1 MPPFAAKVPFDPIHP
16 KALAIYCSD
25 GRFTNAVEE
34 LLAAAGHSR
43 LDVLTIPGG
52 PGLFNLYSTGFVE
65 REAARN
71 AANFLIEGHKIQEV
85 FLIAHQ
91 GCGWY
96 QSKMPHQEPGK
107 IGAAQAH
114 DLRVASELLLERY
127 PSLAIRRYL
136 AQVKAERVIFHEV
149 PATATPS

>member
-1 MPPFAAKVPFDPIHP
+1 MPPFAAKVPFDPLHP

-25 GRFTNAVEE
+25 WRFTNAVEE

-43 LDVLTIPGG
+43 LDVMTIPGG

-71 AANFLIEGHKIQEV
+71 AAHFLIEGHKIQEV

-96 QSKMPHQEPGK
+96 QSKMPHQDKEK
-107 IGAAQAH
+107 IEASQEH
-114 DLRVASELLLERY
+114 DLRVAAELLLERY
-127 PSLAIRRYL
+127 PSLTLRRYL
-136 AQVKAERVIFHEV
+136 ARVKAERVHFHEV
-149 PATATPS
+149 SATLPRS